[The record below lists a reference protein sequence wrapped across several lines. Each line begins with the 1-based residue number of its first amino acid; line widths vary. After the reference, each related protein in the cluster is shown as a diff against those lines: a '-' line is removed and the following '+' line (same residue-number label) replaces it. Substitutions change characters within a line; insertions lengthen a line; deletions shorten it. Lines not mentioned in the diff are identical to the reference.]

1 MRHERK
7 KPNDKNNKKKKK
19 KSNKIEKE
27 KIESNS
33 SLLEIGPSS
42 AAEERIWVVSKHGCY
57 MFS

>member
-7 KPNDKNNKKKKK
+7 KPKKK
-19 KSNKIEKE
+19 KS
-27 KIESNS
+27 ESNF